1 VYGATIIPQWSAKV
15 IPSERL
21 KGIEAFVCT
30 ADAGSFTAAGARLN
44 LTNSAVSKSV
54 ARLEA
59 RLGSRLFE
67 RTTRRLTLTDVGAA
81 FYETCVRVLGDLADA
96 EAVLAAHRSEIVGRL
111 KVDVPV
117 AFGRMRAMPLL
128 LAFAE
133 RHPNLR
139 PSITFTDR
147 KIDIVEEGIDIA
159 VRIGAADTGAD
170 NLGFRHLGS
179 ERVIF
184 CAAPTYLDRRGTPRT
199 PDDLATLDCILYG
212 RADGSTIG
220 WRFADGPDHV
230 AERTMEARIVLGSA
244 EAQVGAVRAGFGIAQ
259 LATWLIKDELASG
272 ELVEILPQSAT
283 AGLPLHLVWPRSRQ
297 LSPKVNAL
305 LEALTAGL
313 RID

>member
-1 VYGATIIPQWSAKV
+1 MPM

-30 ADAGSFTAAGARLN
+30 ADAGSFTAAGQRLN

-67 RTTRRLTLTDVGAA
+67 RTTRRLTLTDAGAA

-117 AFGRMRAMPLL
+117 AFGRMQAMPLL

-139 PSITFTDR
+139 PIITFTDR
-147 KIDIVEEGIDIA
+147 KVDIIEESVDVAIRIDASESW
-159 VRIGAADTGAD
+159 AD
-170 NLGFRHLGS
+170 NLGHRCLGS
-179 ERVIF
+179 ERVIV
-184 CAAPTYLDRRGTPRT
+184 CAAPAYLDRLGRPERA
-199 PDDLATLDCILYG
+199 DDLSAFDCILYG
-212 RADGSTIG
+212 RGDGSTIN
-220 WRFADGPDHV
+220 WRFATEPGNIE
-230 AERTMEARIVLGSA
+230 ERPMEPRIVLGSA
-244 EAQVGAVRAGFGIAQ
+244 EAQVGAVKAGFGIAQ
-259 LATWLIKDELASG
+259 LATWLIKDELARG
-272 ELVEILPQSAT
+272 ELVEILPNLAT
-283 AGLPLHLVWPRSRQ
+283 VGLRLHLIWPRSRQ
-297 LSPKVNAL
+297 LNPKVNAL
-305 LEALTAGL
+305 LEALTGGL

>member
-1 VYGATIIPQWSAKV
+1 M

-111 KVDVPV
+111 KVDVPI
-117 AFGRMRAMPLL
+117 AFGRMQAMPLL

-147 KIDIVEEGIDIA
+147 KVDIVEEGIDVAI
-159 VRIGAADTGAD
+159 RIGASDMAA
-170 NLGFRHLGS
+170 NLG
-179 ERVIF
+179 
-184 CAAPTYLDRRGTPRT
+184 RRRCDTPRSAEAL
-199 PDDLATLDCILYG
+199 PKFDCILYG
-212 RADGSTIG
+212 RADGSTIA
-220 WRFADGPDHV
+220 WRFADATGRV
-230 AERTMEARIVLGSA
+230 AERTMEPRIVLGSA
-244 EAQVGAVRAGFGIAQ
+244 EAQVGAVKAGFGIAQ
-259 LATWLIKDELASG
+259 LATWLVKDELDRG
-272 ELVEILPQSAT
+272 ELVEILPDLAT

-297 LSPKVNAL
+297 LSPKVDAL
-305 LEALTAGL
+305 LETLTNGL
-313 RID
+313 RIE

>member
-1 VYGATIIPQWSAKV
+1 M

-81 FYETCVRVLGDLADA
+81 FYETCVRVLGELADA

-111 KVDVPV
+111 KVDVPI
-117 AFGRMRAMPLL
+117 AFGRMQAMPLL

-147 KIDIVEEGIDIA
+147 KIDIVEEGVDVAI
-159 VRIGAADTGAD
+159 RIGAGEPWPD
-170 NLGFRHLGS
+170 NLGHRYLGS
-179 ERVIF
+179 ERVII
-184 CAAPTYLDRRGTPRT
+184 CAAPAYLDRRGMPENA
-199 PDDLATLDCILYG
+199 DALAAFDSILYG
-212 RADGSTIG
+212 RGDGSTAN
-220 WRFADGPDHV
+220 WRFARDAGRIEEYP
-230 AERTMEARIVLGSA
+230 MEARIVLGSA
-244 EAQVGAVRAGFGIAQ
+244 EAQVGAVKAGFGIAQ
-259 LATWLIKDELASG
+259 LATWLIKDELERG
-272 ELVEILPQSAT
+272 ELVEVLPELAT
-283 AGLPLHLVWPRSRQ
+283 VGLPLHLVWRRSRQ
-297 LSPKVNAL
+297 LTPKVDAL
-305 LEALTAGL
+305 LEALTEGL
-313 RID
+313 RIE

>member
-1 VYGATIIPQWSAKV
+1 MDLRM

-30 ADAGSFTAAGARLN
+30 ADAGSFTAASLRLN

-96 EAVLAAHRSEIVGRL
+96 EAVLASHRSEIVGRL
-111 KVDVPV
+111 KVDVPI

-147 KIDIVEEGIDIA
+147 KVDIVEEGVDVAI
-159 VRIGAADTGAD
+159 RIGASEPWAD
-170 NLGFRHLGS
+170 NLGHRYIGS

-184 CAAPTYLDRRGTPRT
+184 CAAPAYLDRRGTPAAA
-199 PDDLATLDCILYG
+199 DDLSRFDCILYG
-212 RADGSTIG
+212 RGDGSTIN
-220 WRFADGPDHV
+220 WRFADGTGRIE
-230 AERTMEARIVLGSA
+230 ERPMKARIVLGSA
-244 EAQVGAVRAGFGIAQ
+244 EAQVGAVKAGFGIAQ
-259 LATWLIKDELASG
+259 LATWLIKDELERG
-272 ELVEILPQSAT
+272 DLVEILPELAT
-283 AGLPLHLVWPRSRQ
+283 VGLPLHLAWPRSRQ
-297 LSPKVNAL
+297 LSPKVDAL
-305 LEALTAGL
+305 LETLTAGL
-313 RID
+313 TID

>member
-1 VYGATIIPQWSAKV
+1 M

-30 ADAGSFTAAGARLN
+30 ADAGSFTAAGVRLN

-111 KVDVPV
+111 KVDVPI
-117 AFGRMRAMPLL
+117 AFGRMQAMPLL

-147 KIDIVEEGIDIA
+147 KIDIVEEGVDVAI
-159 VRIGAADTGAD
+159 RIGASEPWPD
-170 NLGFRHLGS
+170 NLGHRYLGS
-179 ERVIF
+179 ERVIV
-184 CAAPTYLDRRGTPRT
+184 CAAPAYLDRRGTPASAAA
-199 PDDLATLDCILYG
+199 LGEFDCILYG
-212 RADGSTIG
+212 RGDGSTIN
-220 WRFADGPDHV
+220 WRFAREGGQVEEYPV
-230 AERTMEARIVLGSA
+230 EARIVLGSA
-244 EAQVGAVRAGFGIAQ
+244 EAQVGAVKAGFGIAQ
-259 LATWLIKDELASG
+259 LATWLIKDELDHG
-272 ELVEILPQSAT
+272 ELVEILPELAT
-283 AGLPLHLVWPRSRQ
+283 VGLPLHLVWRRSRQ
-297 LSPKVNAL
+297 LTPKVDAL
-305 LEALTAGL
+305 LKTLTEGL
-313 RID
+313 RIE

>member
-1 VYGATIIPQWSAKV
+1 M

-30 ADAGSFTAAGARLN
+30 ADAGSFTAAGIRLN

-59 RLGSRLFE
+59 RLGSRLFD

-117 AFGRMRAMPLL
+117 AFGHMRAMPLL
-128 LAFAE
+128 LDFAE
-133 RHPNLR
+133 RHPNVR

-147 KIDIVEEGIDIA
+147 KVDIVEEGIDVAI
-159 VRIGAADTGAD
+159 RIGAADPAAD
-170 NLGFRHLGS
+170 SLGHRHLGH

-184 CAAPTYLDRRGTPRT
+184 CAAPAYLARRGKPQSA
-199 PDDLATLDCILYG
+199 DDLAQYDCILYG
-212 RADGSTIG
+212 RADGSTIN
-220 WRFADGPDHV
+220 WRFADA
-230 AERTMEARIVLGSA
+230 AERTMEGRIVLGSA
-244 EAQVGAVRAGFGIAQ
+244 EAQVGAVKAGFGIAQ
-259 LATWLIKDELASG
+259 LATWLIKDELDRG
-272 ELVEILPQSAT
+272 ELVEILPERAT
-283 AGLPLHLVWPRSRQ
+283 IGLPLHLVWRRSRQ
-297 LSPKVNAL
+297 LSPKVHAL
-305 LEALTAGL
+305 LECLTTGL
-313 RID
+313 RIH

>member
-1 VYGATIIPQWSAKV
+1 M

-30 ADAGSFTAAGARLN
+30 ADAGSFTAAGTRLN

-81 FYETCVRVLGDLADA
+81 FYDTCVRVLGELADA
-96 EAVLAAHRSEIVGRL
+96 EAVLAAHRSDIVGRL

-133 RHPNLR
+133 RHPKLR

-147 KIDIVEEGIDIA
+147 KVDIIEEGIDVAI
-159 VRIGAADTGAD
+159 RIGASDGRADT
-170 NLGFRHLGS
+170 LGHRHLGN

-184 CAAPTYLDRRGTPRT
+184 CAAPAYLERRGRPQTV
-199 PDDLATLDCILYG
+199 DDLTRFDCILYG
-212 RADGSTIG
+212 RADGSTIP
-220 WRFADGPDHV
+220 WRFADADGRIED
-230 AERTMEARIVLGSA
+230 RTMTPRIVLGSA
-244 EAQVGAVRAGFGIAQ
+244 EAQVGAVKAGFGIAQ
-259 LATWLIKDELASG
+259 LATWLITQELAAG
-272 ELVEILPQSAT
+272 DLVEILPEGAT
-283 AGLPLHLVWPRSRQ
+283 AGLALNLVWPRSRQ
-297 LSPKVNAL
+297 LTPKVDAL
-305 LEALTAGL
+305 IEALTEGL
-313 RID
+313 QIA

>member
-1 VYGATIIPQWSAKV
+1 M

-30 ADAGSFTAAGARLN
+30 ADAGSFTAAGIRLN

-59 RLGSRLFE
+59 RLDSRLFD

-128 LAFAE
+128 LDFAE

-147 KIDIVEEGIDIA
+147 KVDIVEEGIDVAI
-159 VRIGAADTGAD
+159 RIGAADPAAD
-170 NLGFRHLGS
+170 SLGHRHLGH

-184 CAAPTYLDRRGTPRT
+184 CAAPAYLARRGKPQSA
-199 PDDLATLDCILYG
+199 DDLAQYDCILYG
-212 RADGSTIG
+212 RADGSTIN
-220 WRFADGPDHV
+220 WRFADA
-230 AERTMEARIVLGSA
+230 AERTMEGRIVLGSA
-244 EAQVGAVRAGFGIAQ
+244 EAQVGAVKAGFGIAQ
-259 LATWLIKDELASG
+259 LATWLIKDELDRG
-272 ELVEILPQSAT
+272 ELVEILPELAT
-283 AGLPLHLVWPRSRQ
+283 IGLPLHLIWRRSRQ
-297 LSPKVNAL
+297 LSPKVHAL
-305 LEALTAGL
+305 LECLTTGL
-313 RID
+313 RIH

>member
-1 VYGATIIPQWSAKV
+1 M

-111 KVDVPV
+111 KVDVPI
-117 AFGRMRAMPLL
+117 AFGRMQAMPLL

-133 RHPNLR
+133 RHPNVR

-147 KIDIVEEGIDIA
+147 KVDIIEEGIDVV
-159 VRIGAADTGAD
+159 VRIGASSPLADE
-170 NLGFRHLGS
+170 LGHRHLGN

-184 CAAPTYLDRRGTPRT
+184 CASPAYLQRRGTPET
-199 PDDLATLDCILYG
+199 AHDLPTYDSILYG
-212 RADGSTIG
+212 RADGTTIN
-220 WRFADGPDHV
+220 WRFADAAGRV
-230 AERTMEARIVLGSA
+230 EERTMDPRIVLGSA
-244 EAQVGAVRAGFGIAQ
+244 DAQVGAVKAGFGIAQ
-259 LATWLIKDELASG
+259 LATWLIKDELERG
-272 ELVEILPQSAT
+272 DLVEILPEWAT
-283 AGLPLHLVWPRSRQ
+283 VGLPLHLVWPRRRQ
-297 LSPKVNAL
+297 LSPKVDAL
-305 LEALTAGL
+305 LEALTEGL
-313 RID
+313 RIE

>member
-1 VYGATIIPQWSAKV
+1 M

-21 KGIEAFVCT
+21 KGIEAFVTT
-30 ADAGSFTAAGARLN
+30 ADAGSFTAAGVRLN

-111 KVDVPV
+111 KIDVPV
-117 AFGRMRAMPLL
+117 AFGRMQAMPLL

-147 KIDIVEEGIDIA
+147 KVDIVEEGIDVAI
-159 VRIGAADTGAD
+159 RIGASDLRVDT
-170 NLGFRHLGS
+170 LGHRHLGT

-184 CAAPTYLDRRGTPRT
+184 CAAPAYLDRRGTPRSA
-199 PDDLATLDCILYG
+199 DDLSAFDCILYG
-212 RADGSTIG
+212 RADGSTIP
-220 WRFADGPDHV
+220 WRFAGDAGLV
-230 AERTMEARIVLGSA
+230 EERTMEPRIVLGSA
-244 EAQVGAVRAGFGIAQ
+244 EAQVGAVKAGFGIAQ
-259 LATWLIKDELASG
+259 LATWLIEDELARG
-272 ELVEILPQSAT
+272 ELVEILPDRAT
-283 AGLPLHLVWPRSRQ
+283 AGLALHLVWPRRRQ
-297 LSPKVNAL
+297 LSPKVNAVL
-305 LEALTAGL
+305 DALTTGL
-313 RID
+313 RIA

>member
-1 VYGATIIPQWSAKV
+1 M

-30 ADAGSFTAAGARLN
+30 VDTGSFTAAGARLN
-44 LTNSAVSKSV
+44 LTNSAVSKGV

-67 RTTRRLTLTDVGAA
+67 RTTRRLTLTDAGAA
-81 FYETCVRVLGDLADA
+81 FYETCVRVLADLADA

-147 KIDIVEEGIDIA
+147 KVDLVDEGIDVAI
-159 VRIGAADTGAD
+159 RIGAVDPGAD
-170 NLGFRHLGS
+170 NLGHRHLGD

-184 CAAPTYLDRRGTPRT
+184 CAAPVYLDRRGIPATAA
-199 PDDLATLDCILYG
+199 DLVRFDGILYG

-220 WRFADGPDHV
+220 WRLADGGGHV
-230 AERTMEARIVLGSA
+230 AERPMDARIVLGSA
-244 EAQVGAVRAGFGIAQ
+244 EAQVGAVKAGFGIAQ

-272 ELVEILPQSAT
+272 DLVEILPRSAT
-283 AGLPLHLVWPRSRQ
+283 AGLPLNLVWPRTRQ

>member
-1 VYGATIIPQWSAKV
+1 M

-21 KGIEAFVCT
+21 KGIEAFDCT
-30 ADAGSFTAAGARLN
+30 ADAGSFTGAGVRLN

-81 FYETCVRVLGDLADA
+81 FYETCVRVLGELADA

-111 KVDVPV
+111 KVDVPI
-117 AFGRMRAMPLL
+117 AFGRMQAMPLL

-147 KIDIVEEGIDIA
+147 KIDIVEEGVDVAI
-159 VRIGAADTGAD
+159 RIGVPEPWAD
-170 NLGFRHLGS
+170 NLGHRYLGS
-179 ERVIF
+179 ERVII
-184 CAAPTYLDRRGTPRT
+184 CAAPAYLNRCGTPASAEALGT
-199 PDDLATLDCILYG
+199 FDCILYG
-212 RADGSTIG
+212 RGDGSTIN
-220 WRFADGPDHV
+220 WRFAREGGQVEEHPV
-230 AERTMEARIVLGSA
+230 EGRIVLGSA
-244 EAQVGAVRAGFGIAQ
+244 EAQVGAVKAGFGVAQ
-259 LATWLIKDELASG
+259 LATWLIKDELDNG
-272 ELVEILPQSAT
+272 ELVEIMPKVAT
-283 AGLPLHLVWPRSRQ
+283 GGLPLHLVWPRRRQ
-297 LSPKVNAL
+297 LTPKVNAVI
-305 LEALTAGL
+305 EMLTEGL

>member
-1 VYGATIIPQWSAKV
+1 MIA
-15 IPSERL
+15 SERL

-30 ADAGSFTAAGARLN
+30 ADAGSFTAAGIRLN

-59 RLGSRLFE
+59 RLGSRLFD

-128 LAFAE
+128 LDFAE

-147 KIDIVEEGIDIA
+147 KVDIVEEGIDVAI
-159 VRIGAADTGAD
+159 RIGAADPAAD
-170 NLGFRHLGS
+170 SLGHRHLGH

-184 CAAPTYLDRRGTPRT
+184 CAAPAYLARRGKPQSA
-199 PDDLATLDCILYG
+199 DDLAQYDCILYG
-212 RADGSTIG
+212 RADGSTIN
-220 WRFADGPDHV
+220 WRFADA
-230 AERTMEARIVLGSA
+230 AERTMEGRIVLGSA
-244 EAQVGAVRAGFGIAQ
+244 EAQVGAVKAGFGIAQ
-259 LATWLIKDELASG
+259 LATWLIKDELDRG
-272 ELVEILPQSAT
+272 ELVEILPELAT
-283 AGLPLHLVWPRSRQ
+283 IGLPLHLIWRRSRQ
-297 LSPKVNAL
+297 LSPKVHAL
-305 LEALTAGL
+305 LECLTTGL
-313 RID
+313 RIH

>member
-1 VYGATIIPQWSAKV
+1 M

-30 ADAGSFTAAGARLN
+30 ADAGSFTAAGVRLN

-111 KVDVPV
+111 KVNVPI
-117 AFGRMRAMPLL
+117 AFGRMQAMPLL

-147 KIDIVEEGIDIA
+147 KIDIVEEGVDVAI
-159 VRIGAADTGAD
+159 RIGASEPWPD
-170 NLGFRHLGS
+170 NLGHRYLGS
-179 ERVIF
+179 ERVIV
-184 CAAPTYLDRRGTPRT
+184 CAAPAYLDRRGTPASAAA
-199 PDDLATLDCILYG
+199 LGEFDCILYG
-212 RADGSTIG
+212 RGDGSTIN
-220 WRFADGPDHV
+220 WRFAREGGQVEEHLV
-230 AERTMEARIVLGSA
+230 EARIVLGSA
-244 EAQVGAVRAGFGIAQ
+244 EAQVGAVKAGFGIAQ
-259 LATWLIKDELASG
+259 LATWLIKDELDRG
-272 ELVEILPQSAT
+272 ELVEILPELAT
-283 AGLPLHLVWPRSRQ
+283 VGLPLHLVWRRSRQ
-297 LSPKVNAL
+297 LTPKVDAL
-305 LEALTAGL
+305 LKTLTEGL
-313 RID
+313 RIE